1 MDFPVHDL
9 CVLDENDALFP
20 PMLCFKYKVWF
31 SWQVLGVVWK
41 RCLVLMNFS
50 PAGPC
55 LFTLARQLLKQ
66 LPHEIFFSPGDTEAD
81 DEGWFVSEGRLKSG
95 FFLLLSEP
103 VPATSPRTAGC
114 VRGSC
119 LVQWPFSSG
128 LHSLTSYLTTC
139 PSFESEVGTGKKRE
153 HKRRET

>member
-1 MDFPVHDL
+1 MDFPVHGL
-9 CVLDENDALFP
+9 CVLDENDALSF

-66 LPHEIFFSPGDTEAD
+66 LPHEIFFPGDAEAD
-81 DEGWFVSEGRLKSG
+81 DEG
-95 FFLLLSEP
+95 
-103 VPATSPRTAGC
+103 
-114 VRGSC
+114 
-119 LVQWPFSSG
+119 
-128 LHSLTSYLTTC
+128 
-139 PSFESEVGTGKKRE
+139 
-153 HKRRET
+153 